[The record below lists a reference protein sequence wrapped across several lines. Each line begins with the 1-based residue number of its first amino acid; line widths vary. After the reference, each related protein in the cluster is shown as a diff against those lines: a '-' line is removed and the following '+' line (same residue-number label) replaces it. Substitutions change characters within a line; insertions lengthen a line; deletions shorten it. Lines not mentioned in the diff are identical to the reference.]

1 MSTETKQQIVNELKA
16 NLPQFTG
23 DLDRYR
29 HSFNRSLIYTP
40 GVQYLAERAE
50 AYWLIY
56 AIASHVG
63 SKAFLQAVT
72 QDPRVQ
78 DLHFWKLTVHEDN
91 SASLTACVDSD
102 EQPFITQQIP
112 LTDFPLEA
120 IDLWVGYDGQHYTL
134 YLPSEH

>member
-1 MSTETKQQIVNELKA
+1 MSTETKQQIANKLKA

-29 HSFNRSLIYTP
+29 HAFNRSLIYTP
-40 GVQYLAERAE
+40 GVQYLAEQAG
-50 AYWLIY
+50 AYWLID

-72 QDPRVQ
+72 NDPRIQ
-78 DLHFWKLTVHEDN
+78 DLHFWKLKVGEDG
-91 SASLTACVDSD
+91 SAHLTACVDSG

-112 LTDFPLEA
+112 FSDFPLEE